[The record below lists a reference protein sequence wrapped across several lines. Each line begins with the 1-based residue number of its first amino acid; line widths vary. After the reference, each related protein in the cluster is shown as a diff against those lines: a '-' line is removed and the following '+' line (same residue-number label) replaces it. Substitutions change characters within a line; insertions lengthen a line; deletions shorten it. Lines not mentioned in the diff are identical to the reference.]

1 MVGRRT
7 ILAVLLAAL
16 VLALPM
22 ATGAESFSAPR
33 PAASVGLIKHLAQ
46 GSFVLPASL
55 SGGHIGGIALDAAG
69 NIYAAVDRLQKPYIV
84 AFDPNGTYVRSW
96 QAGSGTGGIY
106 RIPLTL
112 GPDGLIYII
121 PEESVDT
128 VKVFSTAG
136 TLVRQFGTGSHI
148 RAPSD
153 IEVDQSGNVYVTSF
167 PNPAAGIQH
176 DVVTRLN
183 PSGAVTGQWQPLPG
197 GGVAGSGSPPKLR
210 GIAVEPGGSMWV
222 TTADRKDRL
231 IHLDANGKRL
241 KTWDPALVIPGS
253 KPNEFRDVDYFNG
266 RLYFGGSFSGA
277 NNAHFTNALAVV
289 TPAGALIDQV
299 VGSAAYVAVGGGRV
313 YLSAKVPAP
322 SGTAALSSV
331 DGIVRLGEL
340 LSSPPATPDVGHGQ
354 CADEYGR
361 IDGSYIPGGHT
372 EDLVLPNGGRGCAAT
387 YINYGSPCNS
397 NEEDDPTPYL
407 GGRYAGSL
415 ADISLNSDGTPIYKF
430 VFNNQDLA
438 GGAGS
443 VVIQWNCTDR
453 TTHATRSAYE
463 YKGDIALLDPSGK
476 VMDKRTRLPVTGAT
490 VRLEVSPIPGRPFG
504 TPGVSSYEPQLNP
517 EQTGP
522 SGTFAWEVAPGRWRL
537 RVTAFGYRSFIS
549 KVYKVPPAVTH
560 LQLQLTPDPRAQRL
574 LIDPA
579 GWIGSLRL
587 GKKPS
592 KHVAGLK
599 VVVAR
604 HRVLAITVT
613 SKRFKT
619 ALAIRLG
626 STEAAL
632 QRAYPQL
639 ITAAGKFGKKTTRPY
654 RVKHATFTVRR
665 GRVVAIKLS

>member
-7 ILAVLLAAL
+7 ILAGALGAL
-16 VLALPM
+16 VLALPT

-33 PAASVGLIKHLAQ
+33 PAASAGLIKHLAQ

-55 SGGHIGGIALDAAG
+55 AGGHIGGIALDAAG

-84 AFDPNGTYVRSW
+84 AFDAKGTYLRSW
-96 QAGSGTGGIY
+96 QAGTGTGSIY

-128 VKVFSTAG
+128 IKVFTTAG

-148 RAPSD
+148 RVPSD

-231 IHLDANGKRL
+231 LHLDANGKRL

-253 KPNEFRDVDYFNG
+253 KANQFRDVDYADG

-289 TPAGALIDQV
+289 TPAGKLLDEL
-299 VGSAAYVAVGGGRV
+299 VGAAAYVAAGSGRV

-322 SGTAALSSV
+322 AGARVLSSI
-331 DGIVRLGEL
+331 DGVVSLIEL
-340 LSSPPATPDVGHGQ
+340 LASPPNIQDAAGASCGGQDYYPVGGGRNT
-354 CADEYGR
+354 AD
-361 IDGSYIPGGHT
+361 I
-372 EDLVLPNGGRGCAAT
+372 VLPHNGSGCMLDFA
-387 YINYGSPCNS
+387 NYGSPCPS
-397 NEEDDPTPYL
+397 GGGAPTPYL
-407 GGRYAGSL
+407 GGRPAGEL
-415 ADISLNSDGTPIYKF
+415 ADIEDQGDGTSLF
-430 VFNNQDLA
+430 RFRFSASDLA
-438 GGAGS
+438 GGSGS
-443 VVIQWNCTDR
+443 VVIQWECSN
-453 TTHATRSAYE
+453 TRSTMYE
-463 YKGDIALLDPSGK
+463 YKGDVALLDPSGT
-476 VMDKRTRLPVTGAT
+476 VVDRTTRRPVTGAT
-490 VRLEVSPIPGRPFG
+490 VRLQVSPIPGRPFG
-504 TPGVSSYEPQLNP
+504 TPGISSYEPQLNP
-517 EQTGP
+517 ETTGP
-522 SGTFAWEVAPGRWRL
+522 SGTFAWDVAPGRWRL
-537 RVTAFGYRSFIS
+537 RVTAYGYRSFVS
-549 KVYKVPPAVTH
+549 NTYKVPPAVTH
-560 LQLQLTPDPRAQRL
+560 LRLQLIPDPRTQRL

-579 GWIGSLRL
+579 GRVGAVRLR
-587 GKKPS
+587 GPGGR
-592 KHVAGLK
+592 VAGL
-599 VVVAR
+599 R
-604 HRVLAITVT
+604 IVLAGHRIRTITVS
-613 SKRFKT
+613 SKRFRT

-626 STEAAL
+626 SSEADL
-632 QRAYPQL
+632 QRAYPKL
-639 ITAAGKFGKKTTRPY
+639 LKVAKKLAKKTTRLY
-654 RVKHATFTVRR
+654 HVKHATFAVHR
-665 GRVVAIKLS
+665 GRVTAIKLS